1 MSSWSNVTVT
11 AKGYALQS
19 KLTASGKGLV
29 ITKAVGGSG
38 RVVAGQLVN
47 QTAVSNPVQVLQVE
61 SLTYD
66 SANENASLKVLLTN
80 YELQNGYT
88 LNQIGIY
95 ATDPDEGEILYA
107 LAQVDTGE
115 PIPSIVSQPSGY
127 SCEWDFRLIF
137 TNSENVSITID
148 PNTFLTASSADQRYA
163 TKEEFEE
170 LKDTIGNSSSVV
182 IVPVGE
188 QIPVEERDKNSIYFI
203 VSETIE

>member
-11 AKGYALQS
+11 TKGYALQA
-19 KLTASGKGLV
+19 KLTARGKSLE
-29 ITKAVGGSG
+29 ITKAVSGSG

-47 QTAVSNPVQVLQVE
+47 QTAVSNPVQVLLVE

-66 SANENASLKVLLTN
+66 RANEYASLKVLLSN

-95 ATDPDEGEILYA
+95 ATDPEEGEILYA
-107 LAQVDTGE
+107 LAQADTGE

-127 SCEWDFRLIF
+127 SCEWDFRLKY
-137 TNSENVSITID
+137 TNSENVSINID
-148 PNTFLTASSADQRYA
+148 PNTFITFSSGDQRYA
-163 TKEEFEE
+163 TKEELEG
-170 LKDTIGNSSSVV
+170 LGNSSSVV

-188 QIPVEERDKNSIYFI
+188 EIAVADRKENSIYFI
-203 VSETIE
+203 VSETIN